1 VAAAAADRLDPAR
14 SVLVVVDIQEAFRPA
29 IDGWSGVVDGA
40 AVLIEG
46 AQALDVPVIV
56 TEQYPR
62 GLGDTVP
69 ELLEHLE
76 GVERLP
82 KTVFA
87 ASRAEGFSLGGRDQ
101 AILCGVEAHVCVSQT
116 ALDLLAHGTA
126 VHIATDA
133 VASRTAA
140 NRAVG
145 LERME
150 AAGATTSSVEMVL
163 FELLGAAG
171 GEAFKTIQRLVK

>member
-1 VAAAAADRLDPAR
+1 MAGATDRLDAGR
-14 SVLVVVDIQEAFRPA
+14 AILVVVDIQEAFRPA
-29 IDGWSGVVDGA
+29 IDEFDGVVDASAALIQGA
-40 AVLIEG
+40 R
-46 AQALDVPVIV
+46 ALDVPIVV

-69 ELLEHLE
+69 ELLEHLG
-76 GVERLP
+76 GVERLS

-87 ASRAEGFSLGGRDQ
+87 ASQADGFSLGGRDQ

-116 ALDLLAHGTA
+116 ALDLLEAGAA
-126 VHIATDA
+126 VHVAADA
-133 VASRTAA
+133 VSSRTAA

-145 LERME
+145 LRRME
-150 AAGATTSSVEMVL
+150 EAGATTSSMEMAL

-171 GEAFKTIQRLVK
+171 GDAFKTIQRLVK

>member
-1 VAAAAADRLDPAR
+1 MARASERLDPAR
-14 SVLVVVDIQEAFRPA
+14 AIVVVVDIQEAFRPA
-29 IDGWSGVVDGA
+29 IDEFDGVVDASAALIQGA
-40 AVLIEG
+40 R
-46 AQALDVPVIV
+46 ALDVPIVV
-56 TEQYPR
+56 TEQYPG

-87 ASRAEGFSLGGRDQ
+87 ASRADGFALGGRDQ
-101 AILCGVEAHVCVSQT
+101 AILCGIEAHVCVTQT
-116 ALDLLAHGTA
+116 ALDLLAGGTA
-126 VHIATDA
+126 VHVVTDA
-133 VASRTAA
+133 VSSRTAA

-145 LERME
+145 LRRME
-150 AAGATTSSVEMVL
+150 AAGATTSSVEMAL